1 MAVQTAKAF
10 RTALRKEPLQ
20 NFYYLYG
27 ADLVQVA
34 ELTDQLV
41 QVATNQQPESAL
53 TKLDGKKLDLRE
65 LEDAAQMFSLFAPY
79 NCILIHDLNA
89 ESLREPA
96 FQQLM
101 ELLKTISGVTVLIFQ
116 ITGFDVKDG
125 RRSVS
130 GKNKKLIDWI
140 AKHGTVCEAVPA
152 SLSELVRQLCS
163 QAKQAGCT
171 LAEIRC
177 GRNRQPLQWGHTLA
191 AFRTGKTLC
200 LCRRRNDYQ
209 RDDSRPSITD
219 CFRHNFLPRRSSRSA
234 ACNCCHAG
242 TRTAVHHAGGT
253 SGAAGGSQLRLFGFV
268 SGSCCRSQSHPTG
281 RHEAGFR
288 LPL

>member
-171 LAEIRC
+171 LAESDAEEIV
-177 GRNRQPLQWGHTLA
+177 
-191 AFRTGKTLC
+191 
-200 LCRRRNDYQ
+200 
-209 RDDSRPSITD
+209 SR
-219 CFRHNFLPRRSSRSA
+219 
-234 ACNCCHAG
+234 
-242 TRTAVHHAGGT
+242 
-253 SGAAGGSQLRLFGFV
+253 
-268 SGSCCRSQSHPTG
+268 
-281 RHEAGFR
+281 
-288 LPL
+288 

>member
-101 ELLKTISGVTVLIFQ
+101 DLLKTISGVTVLIFQ
-116 ITGFDVKDG
+116 
-125 RRSVS
+125 RSVKPFLPVFPNS
-130 GKNKKLIDWI
+130 YGSF
-140 AKHGTVCEAVPA
+140 A
-152 SLSELVRQLCS
+152 VRQN
-163 QAKQAGCT
+163 K
-171 LAEIRC
+171 
-177 GRNRQPLQWGHTLA
+177 PA
-191 AFRTGKTLC
+191 A
-200 LCRRRNDYQ
+200 
-209 RDDSRPSITD
+209 PSPNPM
-219 CFRHNFLPRRSSRSA
+219 RKKSSA
-234 ACNCCHAG
+234 AATG
-242 TRTAVHHAGGT
+242 IR
-253 SGAAGGSQLRLFGFV
+253 
-268 SGSCCRSQSHPTG
+268 SCCVPNWRNSVPVQTA
-281 RHEAGFR
+281 ER
-288 LPL
+288 LPER

>member
-65 LEDAAQMFSLFAPY
+65 LEDAAQMFSLFALY

-152 SLSELVRQLCS
+152 SLSNSYGSFAVRQNKP
-163 QAKQAGCT
+163 AV
-171 LAEIRC
+171 
-177 GRNRQPLQWGHTLA
+177 
-191 AFRTGKTLC
+191 
-200 LCRRRNDYQ
+200 
-209 RDDSRPSITD
+209 PSPNPM
-219 CFRHNFLPRRSSRSA
+219 RKKSSA
-234 ACNCCHAG
+234 AATG
-242 TRTAVHHAGGT
+242 TR
-253 SGAAGGSQLRLFGFV
+253 
-268 SGSCCRSQSHPTG
+268 SCCVPNWRNSVPVQTA
-281 RHEAGFR
+281 ER
-288 LPL
+288 LPER